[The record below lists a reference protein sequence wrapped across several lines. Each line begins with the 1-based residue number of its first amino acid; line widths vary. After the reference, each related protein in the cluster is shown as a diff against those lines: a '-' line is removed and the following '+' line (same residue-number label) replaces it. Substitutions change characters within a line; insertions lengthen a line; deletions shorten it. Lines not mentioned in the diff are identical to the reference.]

1 MAKMVGMMGN
11 EDPKDVLKESR
22 KKKMF
27 SVTTFLEVCELCFGM
42 FFGIF
47 LLGYISNGSN

>member
-1 MAKMVGMMGN
+1 MMGN
-11 EDPKDVLKESR
+11 DPKDVLKESR

-42 FFGIF
+42 FLVYFCWATFQMVQIDV
-47 LLGYISNGSN
+47 